1 MKELIKKILR
11 EEVQKRFVKS
21 SQNIERA
28 IIKHM
33 ESLISE
39 TTRIIPP
46 PEDNYGNY
54 GEEWCKGGNAIIE
67 TRYYMFSE
75 DEDEVEEFN
84 SGTLFIDEEEVTF
97 LSRMLQVRKQYILN
111 VITEWY
117 DEKYTTKFGQEVG
130 HPEFEIDDT
139 IETDTPR
146 KCYQMIDTDKLSRDE
161 MIDYLDNQTLY
172 KRNEL
177 ENISDNELKSKYRSV
192 YNSRLNSL

>member
-54 GEEWCKGGNAIIE
+54 TEEWCKGGKVVLEA
-67 TRYYMFSE
+67 RYYFNSE
-75 DEDEVEEFN
+75 DEDEEKFY
-84 SGTLFIDEEEVTF
+84 SGSLFIDEEEVTF

-117 DEKYTTKFGQEVG
+117 DEKYATKFGQETG
-130 HPEFEIDDT
+130 HPEFEID
-139 IETDTPR
+139 ETDTYEGEWR
-146 KCYQMIDTDKLSRDE
+146 KCYQMIDTDKLSRE
-161 MIDYLDNQTLY
+161 KMIDYLDKETAY
-172 KRNEL
+172 RKNEL
-177 ENISDNELKSKYRSV
+177 EDMSDNELKSKYRRV
-192 YNSRLNSL
+192 FNRK